1 VTDAQVDVGARVLRL
16 AARPERA
23 DRLSLGDDRSSRHGQ
38 RPEMQDRHCVAVGRL
53 DGQRPTVERQGAGEA
68 DDARGRGHDRFARV
82 AGDVD
87 AAVMAGFVL
96 AAAVLERPE
105 NPARGGPAP
114 GVCGRRE
121 RQGRGRDAGRKYAL
135 SCQEREHDEQR

>member
-1 VTDAQVDVGARVLRL
+1 MLWL

-23 DRLSLGDDRSSRHGQ
+23 DRFSLGDDRASRHGQ
-38 RPEMQDRHCVAVGRL
+38 RPEMQERHRVAVGRL
-53 DGQRPTVERQGAGEA
+53 DGQRPTVQRQRAGEA
-68 DDARGRGHDRFARV
+68 DEALGGSHDRFTRV

-96 AAAVLERPE
+96 AGVVLERPE

-121 RQGRGRDAGRKYAL
+121 RQGRGRDGGRQYAHR
-135 SCQEREHDEQR
+135 CQAREHDEQR